1 VLWKHVLR
9 NSLITT
15 FTVVGLQMAYLS
27 GLITIVE
34 SVFNYPGI
42 GYLLLN
48 SIRTRDFVVVQAVVL
63 FMVFVVIVV
72 NLMVDILYFLTL
84 EFVSDFG
91 FGISSWL
98 ARFVV

>member
-1 VLWKHVLR
+1 MEACAAQLVDNDVHSGGFADGIPQWTDHHRGVGFQLSRHRLFAVEFDTHPGLR
-9 NSLITT
+9 CS
-15 FTVVGLQMAYLS
+15 AS
-27 GLITIVE
+27 C
-34 SVFNYPGI
+34 
-42 GYLLLN
+42 
-48 SIRTRDFVVVQAVVL
+48 VL